1 MKNYTKQ
8 LYLILFSVLFSF
20 GVIGVYG
27 QGFTETF
34 GTASSSNSNLVKNAS
49 DPDARLKKVKTGY
62 HPGTLDPNNTL
73 NFYSGGSTTG
83 PDYSGTG
90 SGGKGAFSIST
101 NSKGH
106 KRAIFYTGGDHTN
119 PTSSKSFMLLVDGHT
134 DPKTIYYDRDVSH
147 IKKGRPYKL
156 SAWIKNVNMEVSD
169 NRPLPQVQLCIFDKS
184 KYNASDPSAG
194 LIASMVGGPPANTNK
209 SVQPKWHELELLLL
223 SAPEGVN
230 DFKIQIRNVV
240 TDAGGNDFA
249 LDDIEMSDIKL
260 EANDDYYE
268 FFSNEGGKTLTS
280 VLDNDIVYPSTQK
293 VSLKLVSSE
302 KKEIKMDDKGFIT
315 VPPNLAA
322 GPYKLKYKICS
333 MEKGCENEC
342 DDAEVIIK
350 IRKCTDGTL
359 LVGTVM
365 DSRTTPNTP
374 LRGIPM
380 SLIPQN
386 PVGDR
391 DTLRIIT
398 NSQGQYRFEDIPE
411 GPYLLQVQDHHLIMR
426 EEIYPTGSSLFWT
439 TVQKCKMV
447 THHFYYQSS
456 PRPVIGDFVWLDVN
470 ADGLQNE
477 WYDANGDGKIT
488 KNIVDI
494 ENFQNID
501 YKDWEWIDN
510 NGNGT
515 WNKPEDEGELNKAGL
530 GSAAYPN
537 IQVTGPEGYRE
548 NIIVGVDGYWRDRP
562 GTEENPLFGHFVA
575 TLIRDATLD
584 AVTIALASTGKV
596 KTFDAAGNAVITSG
610 ARRALDMSSA
620 RNARTAAVLE
630 VYAANGLT
638 AQGGVTVEEPQ
649 NLTIDIGLSTR
660 DAPMPVSW
668 VDFSVRWEN
677 EGGSADLQW
686 STLSEFDNKGFEI
699 EHSTNASQWKKVG
712 FVAAEGV
719 RADVVTH
726 YRFSHAEPVNGINY
740 YRLKQLDRAGS
751 FDYSVVRSLTL
762 SGVTQHSVYP
772 NPVSEL
778 LHLSE
783 SVNLRGMKSA
793 YLVDATGRIV
803 RTFEGNQSKLNL
815 TGLGT
820 GLYHLRIQF
829 QDGTTETTK
838 VLKR

>member
-1 MKNYTKQ
+1 MKFYTNQ
-8 LYLILFSVLFSF
+8 LYRLLLSLLCSF
-20 GVIGVYG
+20 GAIGAYG

-34 GTASSSNSNLVKNAS
+34 GTASSSNSNTVNNS
-49 DPDARLKKVKTGY
+49 PDPSARLKKVKTGY
-62 HPGTLDPNNTL
+62 SGTLDPGSTL

-83 PDYSGTG
+83 PAYSETG

-106 KRAIFYTGGDHTN
+106 KRSIFYKGGDHTN
-119 PTSSKSFMLLVDGHT
+119 PSSDKSFMLLVDGHT
-134 DPKTIYYDRDVSH
+134 DPNTIYYDRDLSN

-156 SAWIKNVNMEVSD
+156 SAWIKNVNNEVNA
-169 NRPLPQVQLCIFDKS
+169 NRPLPLVQLCIYDES
-184 KYNASDPSAG
+184 KYKASDPSAG
-194 LIASMVGGPPANTNK
+194 LIASMVGGPPANTK
-209 SVQPKWHELELLLL
+209 TSGQPKWHELELLLV
-223 SAPEGVN
+223 SAPEGVST
-230 DFKIQIRNVV
+230 FKIQIRNAV
-240 TDAGGNDFA
+240 TNAGGNDFA

-260 EANDDYYE
+260 EANDDFYE

-280 VLDNDIVYPSTQK
+280 VLGNDIVYPSTQRILLTLL
-293 VSLKLVSSE
+293 SNPSS
-302 KKEIKMDDKGFIT
+302 KIKMDSKGFIT
-315 VPPNLAA
+315 VDPNLTP
-322 GPYKLKYKICS
+322 GQYKLKYKICS
-333 MEKGCENEC
+333 KEKGCENEC

-350 IRKCTDGTL
+350 IHKCMGNTL

-374 LRGIPM
+374 LKGIPL
-380 SLIPQN
+380 SLIPQD

-391 DTLRIIT
+391 DTLRIVT
-398 NSQGQYRFEDIPE
+398 NSKGQYRFENIPE

-426 EEIYPTGSSLFWT
+426 EEIYPTESSLFWT
-439 TVQKCKMV
+439 RIQKCKMV

-488 KNIVDI
+488 KNQIDI

-530 GSAAYPN
+530 GSAAFAN
-537 IQVTGPEGYRE
+537 IQVTGPNGYLE

-562 GTEENPLFGHFVA
+562 GTEEDPLFGHFVA

-584 AVTIALASTGKV
+584 AVTVSLASTGKV
-596 KTFDAAGNAVITSG
+596 KTFDAAGNAVAPSG

-620 RNARTAAVLE
+620 RSARTAAVLE

-649 NLTIDIGLSTR
+649 NLTLDIGLSTR

-668 VDFSVRWEN
+668 VDFSARWEK
-677 EGGSADLQW
+677 ESGSADLQW
-686 STLSEFDNKGFEI
+686 STAAEFDNKGFEI
-699 EHSTNASQWKKVG
+699 EHSRNSSQWTKIG
-712 FVAAEGV
+712 FVGAKERTAGEV
-719 RADVVTH
+719 IQ
-726 YRFSHAEPVNGINY
+726 YRFKHADAAAGINY
-740 YRLKQLDRAGS
+740 YRLKQLDVRGS
-751 FDYSVVRSLTL
+751 FDYSVVRSLDVPSFL
-762 SGVTQHSVYP
+762 LLSVYP
-772 NPVSEL
+772 NPASDL

-783 SVNLRGMKSA
+783 SVTTKGVKSVH
-793 YLVDATGRIV
+793 LVDLAGRIV
-803 RTFEGNQSKLNL
+803 RAFDGKEPKLNL

-820 GLYHLRIQF
+820 GMYQVKITFL
-829 QDGTTETTK
+829 DGTTENIK
-838 VLKR
+838 LLKR